1 MASGDH
7 SITENIIVRLA
18 EAISAK
24 ALERIALSYMGIE
37 SATLKNLKTEHREDI
52 EGFNR
57 DVIRKWC
64 YMNPGPDQAKVRDR
78 SKSRVIEPT
87 GVVKLLL
94 ENRPEE
100 FLLWRKYF

>member
-1 MASGDH
+1 MASGGDC

-24 ALERIALSYMGIE
+24 ALEPIALSYMGIE
-37 SATLKNLKTEHREDI
+37 PATLNNLKTEHREDI

-64 YMNPGPDQAKVRDR
+64 YRNPEHDQ
-78 SKSRVIEPT
+78 
-87 GVVKLLL
+87 VK
-94 ENRPEE
+94 
-100 FLLWRKYF
+100 